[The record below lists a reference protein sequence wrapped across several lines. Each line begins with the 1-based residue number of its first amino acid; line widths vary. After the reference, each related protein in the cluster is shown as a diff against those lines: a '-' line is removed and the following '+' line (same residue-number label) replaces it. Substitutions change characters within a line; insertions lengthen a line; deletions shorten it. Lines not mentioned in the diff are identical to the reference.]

1 MKDPKHIQ
9 AGADGCDG
17 FVTKQDIAQRFNRTA
32 RTIEVWM
39 RTGILPYYKVGRS
52 VFFRLGDVE
61 RHFEQQYRCL
71 KKPAFHPP
79 RKTTSKPASAKVG
92 ISNIVQETMGGVA
105 MPVGG
110 VHFHSAQH

>member
-1 MKDPKHIQ
+1 MKDLKDIQ

-17 FVTKQDIAQRFNRTA
+17 FVTKQDIAQRFNQTA

-61 RHFEQQYRCL
+61 RHFEPQYRCL
-71 KKPAFHPP
+71 KKPAFHRP
-79 RKTTSKPASAKVG
+79 RKTTSQPASAKVG
-92 ISNIVQETMGGVA
+92 IPPTVQEGTGGVA
-105 MPVGG
+105 MPLGD
-110 VHFHSAQH
+110 VHFLSPQH